1 MSKKGAVMS
10 KSTKIDYDKENDLLF
25 AYTGEKINDSLE
37 IGDFIIDF
45 SNQNKIVGL
54 EILDVSQM
62 LKMSNMPAS
71 NLESIVGGKISLS
84 QTKNSI
90 YIMLV
95 LEFKMGQKIEE
106 REICI
111 TVPRTVERVVS

>member
-1 MSKKGAVMS
+1 MGRT
-10 KSTKIDYDKENDLLF
+10 TKIDYDKENDLLF

-45 SNQNKIVGL
+45 SNQNKIVGI

-62 LKMSNMPAS
+62 LKMSNIPAS
-71 NLESIVGGKISLS
+71 NLENIVGGKMNLS

-90 YIMLV
+90 YIVLA
-95 LEFKMGQKIEE
+95 LEFKMGQKVEE
-106 REICI
+106 KEIRI
-111 TVPRTVERVVS
+111 FVPRTVERIVS